1 MAIFIRA
8 ASDTGT
14 DAPRTQTGVPV
25 SGRALRPHAEHR
37 WWHPLLRDGV
47 RPLFLAGDVA
57 ACLLATVLS
66 NDSWVLGVAFM
77 ALLIPLLS
85 QAGLYRSRLA
95 LSVLDDLPRLLKRWL
110 LAFAVVLAGTQ
121 FLQGQAAGFEV
132 TVTAGVALL
141 LVRAL
146 NYEIVRFMRRRRA
159 VAHSTVVVGAD
170 STGQDI
176 AQKLMDNPQYG
187 LSPLGFLD
195 ADPDA
200 VTPLPAPLLG
210 VPQDLP
216 AVLDTYNPRAVII
229 AHGSLP
235 EYQLVELVRASH
247 RSRCEVFVIPR
258 LYEVQYVT
266 DDMEF
271 VWDTPL
277 VRLPRAAY
285 RSPAWRAK
293 RIFDVVFAAV
303 ALVLLSPIMLAC
315 AVAVYLEGGRGVIF
329 RQLRVGCDG
338 RDFHLMKFR
347 SLRPVNDTES
357 QTQWNI
363 SHDSRLGP
371 VGRVLRMT
379 SLDELPQLVN
389 ILRGDMSL
397 VGPRPERP
405 HFVEEFG
412 GLYQGYTARHRVP
425 SGLTGWAQVNGLRGD
440 TSIYDRAKFDNF
452 YIENWSL
459 WLDLKILLRTA
470 ISVVKS
476 PGS

>member
-1 MAIFIRA
+1 M
-8 ASDTGT
+8 
-14 DAPRTQTGVPV
+14 
-25 SGRALRPHAEHR
+25 RPHAEHR

-47 RPLFLAGDVA
+47 RPLFLAGDLV
-57 ACLLATVLS
+57 ACLLATILS
-66 NDSWVLGVAFM
+66 NDPWVLGLAFT

-110 LAFAVVLAGTQ
+110 LAFAIVLAGTQ
-121 FLQGQAAGFEV
+121 FQQGQAAGFEV
-132 TVTAGVALL
+132 MVTAGVALL
-141 LVRAL
+141 LIRGL
-146 NYEIVRFMRRRRA
+146 SYEVVRFMRRRGV
-159 VAHSTVVVGAD
+159 VAHATLVVGAD

-176 AQKLMDNPQYG
+176 ASKLINNPQYG

-195 ADPDA
+195 ADPDLVA
-200 VTPLPAPLLG
+200 PLPAPLLG

-216 AVLDTYNPRAVII
+216 RVLDTFNPRAVIL

-235 EYQLVELVRASH
+235 EHQLVELVRASH

-258 LYEVQYVT
+258 LSEVQYVT

-271 VWDTPL
+271 AWDTPL

-329 RQLRVGCDG
+329 RQRRVGCDG
-338 RDFHLMKFR
+338 RDFELMKFR

-412 GLYQGYTARHRVP
+412 GLYEGYAARHRVP

-459 WLDLKILLRTA
+459 WLDVKIVVRTVIA
-470 ISVVKS
+470 VIR
-476 PGS
+476 GTGG